1 MSQKIII
8 SLLVCAVAIPVVVHS
23 APNRNT
29 AEVAPHRTEEE
40 VLAVTNLSSS
50 TVRPSNELEHSDEG
64 SDLQE
69 NAPSSRTKRAIIFRP
84 LFVYRQQEIK
94 KQKLREMREQQQQQP
109 QREQSA
115 ACAACQQQQQQQQQ
129 QQTPRKP
136 VRYYAQNYP
145 YQRL

>member
-8 SLLVCAVAIPVVVHS
+8 SLLVCAVAVPVVVYS

-29 AEVAPHRTEEE
+29 AEVAAHRTEED
-40 VLAVTNLSSS
+40 VLAVTNLPSF
-50 TVRPSNELEHSDEG
+50 TVRPSNELEHNEG
-64 SDLQE
+64 YEQE

-109 QREQSA
+109 QRQQSA
-115 ACAACQQQQQQQQQ
+115 ASAACQQQQQHQQAS
-129 QQTPRKP
+129 RKP
-136 VRYYAQNYP
+136 VRYYAQYYP

>member
-29 AEVAPHRTEEE
+29 AEVAPHRTEED
-40 VLAVTNLSSS
+40 VLAVTNLPSS
-50 TVRPSNELEHSDEG
+50 TVKPSNELEHSDEG
-64 SDLQE
+64 SVQE